1 MSEHI
6 QIEAVGLPHDS
17 IKELEAPSLLDNEKP
32 FRQYIQNTWS
42 GKTTALHFYKSGLIK
57 ISRSGKKHSPV
68 LIRPGLLDANP
79 LHQYYV
85 PPIFVWLS
93 IAAVVASG
101 VLYYLSIFNE
111 WMFSFCLILALA
123 LVVTQTT
130 YRIAFTTSGA
140 HCNLF
145 NLQCWFIHK
154 QQILELADLIKTM
167 TSDCKSQNT
176 SLPQKVQEHRRLFNE
191 GLLAEAEYETAK
203 AKLFAKGH

>member
-17 IKELEAPSLLDNEKP
+17 IKELEAPSLLENERP
-32 FRQYIQNTWS
+32 FQQYIQKTWS

-57 ISRSGKKHSPV
+57 VSKSGRKFSPV

-85 PPIFVWLS
+85 PPVFVWLS
-93 IAAVVASG
+93 ITAVVASG

-123 LVVTQTT
+123 LVITQTT
-130 YRIAFTTSGA
+130 YRIAYTTAGA

-145 NLQCWFIHK
+145 SLQCWFIHK
-154 QQILELADLIKTM
+154 KRILELADLIKKM
-167 TSDCKSQNT
+167 TSECTFHNT
-176 SLPQKVQEHRRLFNE
+176 TLPQKVQEHRRLLNE
-191 GLLAEAEYETAK
+191 GLLQEADYETAK
-203 AKLFAKGH
+203 TKLFAKGR

>member
-17 IKELEAPSLLDNEKP
+17 IQELEAPCLLQNERP
-32 FRQYIQNTWS
+32 FRQYIQKTWS

-57 ISRSGKKHSPV
+57 VSKSGKNFSPV
-68 LIRPGLLDANP
+68 LIRPGILDANP
-79 LHQYYV
+79 HHQYYV

-111 WMFSFCLILALA
+111 WMFSFCLILAVA

-154 QQILELADLIKTM
+154 PQILELADLINTM
-167 TSDCKSQNT
+167 ASECKFNNT
-176 SLPQKVQEHRRLFNE
+176 SLPQKVQEHRRLYNE
-191 GLLAEAEYETAK
+191 GLLAEAEYEKAK
-203 AKLFAKGH
+203 SKLFARRR